1 MKRLLKR
8 LTNLNKLSCAMNIAF
23 GLSLLGIT
31 LFFQFGRT
39 IITTPEAIVYLGHGY
54 ITETRLWV
62 RIVEGIISLG
72 LITLGI
78 NRLLYYRKCKKGVLD
93 A

>member
-1 MKRLLKR
+1 
-8 LTNLNKLSCAMNIAF
+8 MNIAF
-23 GLSLLGIT
+23 GLSLLMIT
-31 LFFQFGRT
+31 LWFQFANSV
-39 IITTPEAIVYLGHGY
+39 IETPDAIVYMDNGY

-62 RIVEGIISLG
+62 RVVEGMISLG

-78 NRLLYYRKCKKGVLD
+78 NRLLYYRKHKEVLN